1 MSIDAMIG
9 RADRILR
16 AAFAVPPR
24 APRPMPGHE
33 AGPGADAAAPD
44 DAALTEDERRHAA
57 GLMRVNHA
65 GEVSAQALY
74 VGQSLGSRTAEIRR
88 LMDRS
93 ADEEFDHLRW
103 CRRRLEE
110 LDARPSRL
118 DPLWFGGAFAMGVA
132 AGALGDRVSLGFLAE
147 TERQVV
153 AHLDEHLARLPAGD
167 ARSRAILT
175 AMKRDE
181 THHANTA
188 VAHGALEFPAPVRRG
203 MQAISRLMTRS
214 AYWV

>member
-16 AAFAVPPR
+16 AAFAVPSR
-24 APRPMPGHE
+24 APRPMPE
-33 AGPGADAAAPD
+33 REVDPGADTAAPG
-44 DAALTEDERRHAA
+44 DAALTAEERRHAA

-74 VGQSLGSRTAEIRR
+74 LGQSLASRTSEIRR

-93 ADEEFDHLRW
+93 ADEEFDHLLW

-118 DPLWFGGAFAMGVA
+118 DPLWFGGALAMGVV

-153 AHLDEHLARLPAGD
+153 AHLDDHLARLPAAD

-181 THHANTA
+181 AHHANTA
-188 VAHGALEFPAPVRRG
+188 VAHGALEFPRPVRHG
-203 MQAISRLMTRS
+203 MQAISQVMTRS